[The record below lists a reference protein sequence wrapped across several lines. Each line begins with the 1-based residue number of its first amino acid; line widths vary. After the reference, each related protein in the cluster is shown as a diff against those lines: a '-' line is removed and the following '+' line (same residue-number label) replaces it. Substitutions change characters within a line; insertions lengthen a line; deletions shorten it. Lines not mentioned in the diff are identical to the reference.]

1 MRLLCVSMNAI
12 KYHEWHF
19 FLRNKNW
26 GQKAIRGQ
34 INEKKVMNEAV
45 LAYIN
50 DQIRIECKH
59 WIT

>member
-34 INEKKVMNEAV
+34 INKKKVSEWSSPCVHKWSDKN
-45 LAYIN
+45 
-50 DQIRIECKH
+50 
-59 WIT
+59 